1 MLRVF
6 KQYYPIRNI
15 FFVLGEGAFI
25 YLSVLVACRLILG
38 DDLFFLS
45 WFMVGKIFLI
55 TFVCQACL
63 YYNDLYDFKVTD
75 SFRELS
81 IRLLQALGAAAIILA
96 FVYFFLPQAI
106 IGTGT
111 FLISICI
118 VILLIVSWRFCYTL
132 VLDRGIFNEKIVL
145 LGSSD
150 LANEIQTEIN
160 AKKDCGYTLS
170 VIVAES
176 NDAVDFAKR
185 SKPSIICPKNYENLC
200 NMAESLGVRKIV
212 VALKE
217 RRNALPVNE
226 LLQCR
231 IQGVEVIDGVTFY
244 EMLTGKLIVQTI
256 NPGWLIFSEGFQK
269 SRTRRFIKRTLDLAL
284 SLMLLLIFLP
294 LIVVI
299 AILIKIDT
307 KGPVIF
313 SQDRRG
319 EKKINYRIHKFRSM
333 VEDAEKSSGPVWT
346 RDDDARITRVG
357 KIIRKFRFDEIPQ
370 LWNVLR
376 GEMSFVGPRPE
387 RPVFVEELE
396 KRIPYFSE
404 RSSVKP
410 GITGWA
416 QVCYGYGASVE
427 DAIEKLNYD
436 LFYIKNMSIL
446 MDLLIVLRTIKI
458 VLFAKGAR

>member
-15 FFVLGEGAFI
+15 FFVLGEGVFI
-25 YLSVLVACRLILG
+25 YLSVLIASRLILG

-45 WFMVGKIFLI
+45 WFMAGRIFLI

-75 SFRELS
+75 SFNELG
-81 IRLLQALGAAAIILA
+81 IRLLQALGAAAIFLA
-96 FVYFFLPQAI
+96 FVYIIVPQAI

-118 VILLIVSWRFCYTL
+118 VIFLIVSWRFCYTL
-132 VLDRGIFNEKIVL
+132 ILDRGIFNEKIIL

-150 LANEIQTEIN
+150 LANEIHEEIKD
-160 AKKDCGYTLS
+160 KKDCGYTLS
-170 VIVAES
+170 VIVPES
-176 NDAVDFAKR
+176 DDSVDFAKR
-185 SKPSIICPKNYENLC
+185 TTAAIICKKNYENLC
-200 NMAESLGVRKIV
+200 NMAQSLGITKIV

-231 IQGVEVIDGVTFY
+231 IEGIEVLDGITFF
-244 EMLTGKLIVQTI
+244 EMLSGKLIVQTI

-269 SRTRRFIKRTLDLAL
+269 SRTRRFIKRTLDLILAL
-284 SLMLLLIFLP
+284 ILLLIFLP
-294 LIVVI
+294 LIMVI
-299 AILIKIDT
+299 AILIKIDS
-307 KGPVIF
+307 KGPAIF
-313 SQDRRG
+313 SQERVG
-319 EKKINYRIHKFRSM
+319 EKKKIYRMHKFRSM
-333 VEDAEKSSGPVWT
+333 VEDAEASSGPVWAE
-346 RDDDARITRVG
+346 DDDARITRLG
-357 KIIRKFRFDEIPQ
+357 KIIRKFRFDELPQ
-370 LWNVLR
+370 LLNVLK
-376 GEMSFVGPRPE
+376 GQMSFVGPRPE

-396 KRIPYFSE
+396 KKIPYFSE

-416 QVCYGYGASVE
+416 QVCRGYGASVQ

-436 LFYIKNMSIL
+436 LFYIKNMSFL
-446 MDLLIVLRTIKI
+446 MDLMIVLRTIKI

>member
-1 MLRVF
+1 MLRIF

-15 FFVLGEGAFI
+15 FFVLAEGVFI
-25 YLSVLVACRLILG
+25 YLSVLIACRLILG

-75 SFRELS
+75 SIRELS
-81 IRLLQALGAAAIILA
+81 IRLVQALGAAAIILA
-96 FVYFFLPQAI
+96 LVYFFLPRAI

-145 LGSSD
+145 IGSSD
-150 LANEIQTEIN
+150 LADEIQAEIN
-160 AKKDCGYTLS
+160 DKKDCGYTLS
-170 VIVAES
+170 AIVTGS
-176 NDAVDFAKR
+176 DDAVGFAK
-185 SKPSIICPKNYENLC
+185 SNTPAVIFQKNYENLC
-200 NMAESLGVRKIV
+200 KLAESLGVKKIII
-212 VALKE
+212 ALKE

-226 LLQCR
+226 LLKCR
-231 IQGVEVIDGVTFY
+231 IEGIEVIDGVTFF

-269 SRTRRFIKRTLDLAL
+269 SRTRRFIKRTLDLIL
-284 SLMLLLIFLP
+284 SFVLLLIFLP
-294 LIVVI
+294 VILVI
-299 AILIKIDT
+299 AILIKIDS

-313 SQDRRG
+313 SQDREG
-319 EKKINYRIHKFRSM
+319 EKKKTYRIHKFRSM
-333 VEDAEKSSGPVWT
+333 VEDAENSSGPVWT
-346 RDDDARITRVG
+346 QDDDARVTRVG
-357 KIIRKFRFDEIPQ
+357 KIIRKFRLDELPQ
-370 LWNVLR
+370 LWNVLK

-396 KRIPYFSE
+396 KIIPYFGV

-416 QVCYGYGASVE
+416 QICYGYADSVE
-427 DAIEKLNYD
+427 DVIEKLNYD

-446 MDLLIVLRTIKI
+446 MDLMIVLRTIKI
-458 VLFAKGAR
+458 VLFRKGAR

>member
-1 MLRVF
+1 MLRFF

-15 FFVLGEGAFI
+15 FFVLGEGVFI
-25 YLSVLVACRLILG
+25 YLSVLIASRIILG

-45 WFMVGKIFLI
+45 WFMAGKIFLI

-63 YYNDLYDFKVTD
+63 YYNDLYDFKITD
-75 SFRELS
+75 SFKELG
-81 IRLLQALGAAAIILA
+81 IRLSQALGASAIFLA
-96 FVYFFLPQAI
+96 FVYIVIPQAI

-132 VLDRGIFNEKIVL
+132 ILDRGIFNEKIIL

-150 LANEIQTEIN
+150 LANEIRQEIKD
-160 AKKDCGYTLS
+160 KKDCGYTLS
-170 VIVAES
+170 VIVPES
-176 NDAVDFAKR
+176 DDPVDFNDRPTAA
-185 SKPSIICPKNYENLC
+185 IICLKNYENLC
-200 NMAESLGVRKIV
+200 NRAQSLGITKII

-217 RRNALPVNE
+217 RRNSLPVKE
-226 LLQCR
+226 LLKCR
-231 IQGVEVIDGVTFY
+231 IEGIAVIDGHTFF

-269 SRTRRFIKRTLDLAL
+269 TRTRRFIKRMVDLIL
-284 SLMLLLIFLP
+284 SLVLLLIFLP
-294 LIVVI
+294 LIIVI
-299 AILIKIDT
+299 IILIKIDS

-313 SQDRRG
+313 SQERVG
-319 EKKINYRIHKFRSM
+319 EKKKIYRMHKFRSM
-333 VEDAEKSSGPVWT
+333 VEDAEKISGPVWAA
-346 RDDDARITRVG
+346 DDDARTTRVG

-370 LWNVLR
+370 LWNVLK

-387 RPVFVEELE
+387 RPVFVKELE
-396 KRIPYFSE
+396 KIIPYFSE

-410 GITGWA
+410 GISGWA
-416 QVCYGYGASVE
+416 QVCYGYANSVE

-446 MDLLIVLRTIKI
+446 MDLMIVLRTIKI
-458 VLFAKGAR
+458 VLSARGSR

>member
-1 MLRVF
+1 MLRFF

-15 FFVLGEGAFI
+15 FFVLGEGLFI
-25 YLSVLVACRLILG
+25 YISVLIASRIILG
-38 DDLFFLS
+38 DELFVLS
-45 WFMVGKIFLI
+45 WFLAAKIFLI

-63 YYNDLYDFKVTD
+63 YYNDLYDFKITD
-75 SFRELS
+75 NFRELG
-81 IRLLQALGAAAIILA
+81 IRLLQALGASAIFLA
-96 FVYFFLPQAI
+96 FVYIVIPQVI

-132 VLDRGIFNEKIVL
+132 ILDRGIFNEKIIL

-150 LANEIQTEIN
+150 LAKEIQEEI
-160 AKKDCGYTLS
+160 KDTKDCGYTLS
-170 VIVAES
+170 VVVPES
-176 NDAVDFAKR
+176 DDPVDFTDRTSA
-185 SKPSIICPKNYENLC
+185 SIICQKNYENLC
-200 NMAESLGVRKIV
+200 RMARSLGTTKII

-217 RRNALPVNE
+217 RRNSLPVKE

-231 IQGVEVIDGVTFY
+231 IEGIQVIDGHTFF

-269 SRTRRFIKRTLDLAL
+269 TRIRRFVKRTVDLIL
-284 SLMLLLIFLP
+284 SFVLLLIFMP
-294 LIVVI
+294 VIVVI
-299 AILIKIDT
+299 GILIKIDSR
-307 KGPVIF
+307 GSVIF
-313 SQDRRG
+313 SQERVG
-319 EKKINYRIHKFRSM
+319 QKNKIYRMHKFRSM
-333 VEDAEKSSGPVWT
+333 VEDAEKSSGPVWA
-346 RDDDARITRVG
+346 RDDDPRITRVG
-357 KIIRKFRFDEIPQ
+357 KIIRKFRLDEIPQ
-370 LWNVLR
+370 LWNVLK

-396 KRIPYFSE
+396 RIIPYFGV

-416 QVCYGYGASVE
+416 QVCYGYANTVE

-446 MDLLIVLRTIKI
+446 IDLMIVLRTIKI